1 MTEKSRKKKV
11 SLRIILICPYVAL
24 VICLAIAIGLLS
36 YRTGSHAVKTVS
48 EHLLH
53 ETVSRI
59 SQAVDRHVVGSVAA
73 LKTAFPED
81 LSAPSAIEDDFDN
94 ILTRLW
100 IATSLH
106 PDPNNYVYY
115 GNIAGQAI
123 GLYRH
128 SDHLGEL
135 RVKYRAKDHRQRFQ
149 IDGLGRVPQFQSVE
163 KQLFDPRVRP
173 WFQAA
178 RTTQKDIWTS
188 VYIDFGTLELVSTR
202 ARRVLAADGSLAGV
216 VATDMSLRSLNDF
229 VGNLNISPN
238 GLAFIIEPNGDLIAS
253 SESPNI
259 RTLADG
265 QRVRVNA
272 ADSGHP
278 LLSRIYQ
285 QLKSELNK
293 GMDDL
298 AVTTFFFDDEN
309 GEQINVAFALFEDN
323 AGLQWINVV
332 ALPDRDFMGG
342 ISQNVM
348 LTVMIGVL
356 ATILVV
362 LIGLRILHWVTT
374 DLNTLS
380 VAVNKVGSGCLEEPI
395 SIRRN
400 DEIGMLAK
408 SFQAMQYRLQTDH
421 LTGLPNRYAFEQIL
435 NAAVEKSNN
444 STQGEKFAI
453 FFVDINDFKL
463 VNDCYGHDAGDQALI
478 ELALRLRTHV
488 RQEDFVA
495 RYAGDEFVV
504 LLQGVQSRS
513 DLIPIRSTL
522 EVALAQPL
530 ISLGKTI
537 SIVSGAIG
545 EAFFPEDGDNAK
557 NLLVCADER
566 MYLHKDEIKQR
577 RKATPQ
583 QECNKDEV
591 ARS

>member
-1 MTEKSRKKKV
+1 MRGKDRGGKNREKSV
-11 SLRIILICPYVAL
+11 SLRMLLICPYVAL

-36 YRTGSHAVKTVS
+36 YLTGSHAVKTVS
-48 EHLLH
+48 EHLLR

-81 LSAPSAIEDDFDN
+81 LSAPSSIEDDFDN

-106 PDPNNYVYY
+106 SDPNNYVYY
-115 GNIAGQAI
+115 GNIAGQSI

-128 SDHLGEL
+128 TDRLGEL
-135 RVKYRAKDHRQRFQ
+135 RVKYRAEDHRKRFR
-149 IDGLGRVPQFQSVE
+149 IEGIGGVPKFESVE
-163 KQLFDPRVRP
+163 EKLFDPRVRP

-188 VYIDFGTLELVSTR
+188 VYIDFGTHELVSTR
-202 ARRVLAADGSLAGV
+202 ARRVLGTDGKLAGV
-216 VATDMSLRSLNDF
+216 VATDMSLRGLNDF
-229 VGNLNISPN
+229 IGSLDISPN
-238 GLAFIIEPNGDLIAS
+238 GLAFIIEPNGELIAS
-253 SESPNI
+253 SVSPNI
-259 RTLADG
+259 KKLANG
-265 QRVRVNA
+265 ETVRVNA

-278 LLSRIYQ
+278 LLSKIYQ
-285 QLKSELNK
+285 QLKPEFSTEEENSVIK
-293 GMDDL
+293 
-298 AVTTFFFDDEN
+298 TFSFEDQE
-309 GEQINVAFALFEDN
+309 GEKINVVFDLFADS
-323 AGLQWINVV
+323 AGLKWINVV

-348 LTVMIGVL
+348 LTVILGIL
-356 ATILVV
+356 ATIVVV

-380 VAVNKVGSGCLEEPI
+380 VAVNKVGSGSIEEPI
-395 SIRRN
+395 TIRRN

-421 LTGLPNRYAFEQIL
+421 LTGLPNRYAFEQVL
-435 NAAVEKSNN
+435 NAAIKKSTD
-444 STQGEKFAI
+444 SADGLAFAI

-478 ELALRLRTHV
+478 ELALRLRTHI

-504 LLQGVQSRS
+504 LLQKIHSRS
-513 DLIPIRSTL
+513 DLVPIRKTL

-530 ISLGKTI
+530 ISLEKTI

-545 EAFFPEDGDNAK
+545 EAFFPEDGDNVK
-557 NLLVCADER
+557 DLLMCADQN
-566 MYLHKDEIKQR
+566 MYIHKDEIKKQR
-577 RKATPQ
+577 KR
-583 QECNKDEV
+583 DV
-591 ARS
+591 